1 MVEVLDRKRSPY
13 EAVPNRRMLAWVARA
28 LLRGRPDVAL
38 AFPRM
43 VRSAVEMQHALRP
56 RLKLRARARA
66 RLARAPAAT
75 AFQPRAQMRN
85 ETPATSD
92 G

>member
-28 LLRGRPDVAL
+28 LLRGQPEVAL
-38 AFPRM
+38 AFPSM
-43 VRSAVEMQHALRP
+43 VRSAVET
-56 RLKLRARARA
+56 LRAHAHARP
-66 RLARAPAAT
+66 ARAPAAE